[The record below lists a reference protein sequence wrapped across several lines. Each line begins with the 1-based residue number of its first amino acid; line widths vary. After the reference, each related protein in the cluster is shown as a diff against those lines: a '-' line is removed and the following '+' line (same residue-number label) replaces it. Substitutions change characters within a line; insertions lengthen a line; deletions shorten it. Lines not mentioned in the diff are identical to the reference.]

1 MLSFKE
7 KKLKEQD
14 MLIKAQMDKISEI
27 NENIDK

>member
-1 MLSFKE
+1 MLSSKE

>member
-1 MLSFKE
+1 MLSSKE

-14 MLIKAQMDKISEI
+14 MLIKAQMDKISEM